1 MGRERSNIGTGVVL
15 ITLGLIFLA
24 DRQGYGHFG
33 QWWPLLMIVGGLS
46 TMIFSQRDA
55 ADGRECRSR
64 FSGLWLVFVGVLF
77 LLHQN
82 NMLRI
87 NESWPLFIVA
97 AGVGIMFGGPR
108 RRRRSSGDATHLNGG
123 QPS

>member
-1 MGRERSNIGTGVVL
+1 MGRERSNIGTGIVL

-24 DRQGYGHFG
+24 DRQGYAHFG

-46 TMIFSQRDA
+46 TMVFSQGEG
-55 ADGRECRSR
+55 ADRRECRSR

-82 NMLRI
+82 DVLRI
-87 NESWPLFIVA
+87 GQSWPLFIVA
-97 AGVGIMFGGPR
+97 AGVGIMFGPR
-108 RRRRSSGDATHLNGG
+108 RRRGPSDATHLNGG